1 MSEGK
6 KVLLIYTGGT
16 IGMVPDPATG
26 VLRPFSLDALMQRIP
41 ELNELDC
48 TIDLHSFDQPV
59 DSSDMH
65 IPHWQALGELI
76 HHHYS
81 SYDGFVVL
89 HGSDTM
95 AYSAAVLSFMLEDLQ
110 KPVVLTGSQ
119 LPIGVLR
126 SDAKENLLT
135 ALEIACAQ
143 NTDGRAIVPEVGVYF
158 EYDLFRGNRVHKE
171 NTEDFEAFRSP
182 NYPKLAESGVRLKF
196 RSEAILQRKGS
207 FRYHPELSASVG
219 VLSIQPSLS
228 LEWLRHQL
236 HSTDM
241 ACFVLQSFGSGN
253 LPTDPAFLGLL
264 QEAIDSGKVL
274 VNVSQCRTGAVQHGM
289 YGTSEALDGL
299 GIVSGRDIL
308 LEAAWAKLMHLHG
321 LGLSADEIREGFAHP
336 ICGEMSL

>member
-26 VLRPFSLDALMQRIP
+26 VLRPFNLDALMKRIP
-41 ELNELDC
+41 ELHELDC

-59 DSSDMH
+59 DSSDMR

-110 KPVVLTGSQ
+110 KPVVFTGSQ

-143 NTDGRAIVPEVGVYF
+143 NADGRAMVPEVGLYF
-158 EYDLFRGNRVHKE
+158 E
-171 NTEDFEAFRSP
+171 
-182 NYPKLAESGVRLKF
+182 
-196 RSEAILQRKGS
+196 
-207 FRYHPELSASVG
+207 
-219 VLSIQPSLS
+219 
-228 LEWLRHQL
+228 
-236 HSTDM
+236 
-241 ACFVLQSFGSGN
+241 
-253 LPTDPAFLGLL
+253 
-264 QEAIDSGKVL
+264 
-274 VNVSQCRTGAVQHGM
+274 
-289 YGTSEALDGL
+289 
-299 GIVSGRDIL
+299 
-308 LEAAWAKLMHLHG
+308 
-321 LGLSADEIREGFAHP
+321 
-336 ICGEMSL
+336 